1 MIPKKVNKMSIE
13 EQEVFLVKKLQ
24 ELHIKETI
32 YRRALAQVRGKHK
45 LEVSDLERP
54 DLLEMKDEVKAA

>member
-1 MIPKKVNKMSIE
+1 MIPKKINKMSIE
-13 EQEVFLVKKLQ
+13 EQEVFLVKKIQ
-24 ELHIKETI
+24 ELHIKESI
-32 YRRALAQVRGKHK
+32 YRRALAKVRGKHK

>member
-1 MIPKKVNKMSIE
+1 MIPKKINKMSIE
-13 EQEVFLVKKLQ
+13 EQEVYLVKKLQ
-24 ELHIKETI
+24 ELHTKESI

-54 DLLEMKDEVKAA
+54 DLLDLKNEAAA